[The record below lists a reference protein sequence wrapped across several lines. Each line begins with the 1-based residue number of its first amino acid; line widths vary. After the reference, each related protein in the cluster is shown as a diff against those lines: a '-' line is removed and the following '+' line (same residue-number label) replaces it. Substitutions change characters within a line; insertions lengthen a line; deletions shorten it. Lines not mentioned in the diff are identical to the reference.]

1 MRKYLFN
8 LGFLIL
14 LCLAVFL
21 FYFKQPTSITE
32 SLPAAIAGEE
42 FEDAALFE
50 RETINLNQKQKKQLL
65 KLLEEENYRKKLI
78 PNLPNTNKDIVF
90 NLYLTGA
97 DRSFFLYIDSI
108 KEVILIENN
117 GRLEPFTIIDARDL
131 LAFVESLK

>member
-1 MRKYLFN
+1 MKKYGLSIGVVFVI
-8 LGFLIL
+8 GF
-14 LCLAVFL
+14 AVFL
-21 FYFKQPTSITE
+21 FYFKQPTSIIE

-50 RETINLNQKQKKQLL
+50 RETINLNQEQKKQLL
-65 KLLEEENYRKKLI
+65 ELLDEENYRKKLI

-90 NLYLTGA
+90 NLYLAGV

>member
-1 MRKYLFN
+1 MKKNVFN
-8 LGFLIL
+8 LGFFIL
-14 LCLAVFL
+14 FGFAVFL
-21 FYFKQPTSITE
+21 FHFKLPTSIME

-50 RETINLNQKQKKQLL
+50 RETINLNQEQNKQLL
-65 KLLEEENYRKKLI
+65 ELLDEENYRKKLI
-78 PNLPNTNKDIVF
+78 PNLPNTKKEIVF
-90 NLYLTGA
+90 DLYLTGA

>member
-1 MRKYLFN
+1 M
-8 LGFLIL
+8 
-14 LCLAVFL
+14 
-21 FYFKQPTSITE
+21 E

-50 RETINLNQKQKKQLL
+50 RETINLNQEQNKQLL
-65 KLLEEENYRKKLI
+65 ELLDEENYRKKLI
-78 PNLPNTNKDIVF
+78 PNLPNTKKEIVF
-90 NLYLTGA
+90 DLYLTGA